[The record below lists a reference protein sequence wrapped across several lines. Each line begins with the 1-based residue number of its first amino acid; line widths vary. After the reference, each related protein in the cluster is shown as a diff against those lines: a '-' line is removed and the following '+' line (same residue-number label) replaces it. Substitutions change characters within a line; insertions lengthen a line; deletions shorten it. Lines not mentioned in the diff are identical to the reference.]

1 MGLIYSSGDSER
13 LIEALSKN
21 LASGK
26 DVITQL
32 KAGSKKIIKAVDG
45 RILSGAAYTAGKDLF
60 ANLVLPTIEKVT
72 SACDTIEQ
80 ELHRYQLSN
89 SIVSSEGYL
98 DEDNLKQ
105 QIEAKKDMKASA
117 ERTAT
122 IMNIMMRT
130 SVATALFDTAQ
141 NRKRELD
148 QI

>member
-1 MGLIYSSGDSER
+1 MGLIYSSGDSEQ

-45 RILSGAAYTAGKDLF
+45 RTLSGAAYTAGKDLF

-105 QIEAKKDMKASA
+105 QI
-117 ERTAT
+117 
-122 IMNIMMRT
+122 
-130 SVATALFDTAQ
+130 
-141 NRKRELD
+141 
-148 QI
+148 